1 MKKLLVRTASPL
13 LLVAAALLFALPA
26 HAQSG
31 AAVYKAKCAACHG
44 ADGKGDTSMGK
55 ALKVKDLG
63 SPEVQ
68 KQSDAELSA
77 IIENGKSPMPGYKDK
92 LSGADIKALVSYIRT
107 FAKK

>member
-1 MKKLLVRTASPL
+1 MMKVLVRTASPL
-13 LLVAAALLFALPA
+13 LLLTMAPLFAVPA

-44 ADGKGDTSMGK
+44 AAGKGDTSMGK
-55 ALKVKDLG
+55 MLKVKDLS

-68 KQSDAELSA
+68 KQSDAQLTA

-92 LSGADIKALVSYIRT
+92 LSSGDIKELVSYIRSL
-107 FAKK
+107 KK